1 MRHRRRGIYRCER
14 TGVPWRPIPPSPE
27 YRGSHDNA
35 VQVAV
40 LPFGC
45 DSARVSRAFRGVG
58 AGHQAADTPLR
69 TALDELREF
78 RENYADAYNNKDSAT
93 VAGMYAP
100 DAVVIQGNGT
110 VLVGKDAIRTAI
122 AANAPSWG
130 QLTITSDTVRVVGN
144 TAWDVGTART
154 QRAGAGEQVSHYLT
168 VYRRGLKSWKLVRL
182 AVVPESHPANAADS
196 AAH

>member
-1 MRHRRRGIYRCER
+1 MTLPSRLRSWLSVAIALACLAPSVASGQGIK
-14 TGVPWRPIPPSPE
+14 RPS
-27 YRGSHDNA
+27 
-35 VQVAV
+35 
-40 LPFGC
+40 
-45 DSARVSRAFRGVG
+45 
-58 AGHQAADTPLR
+58 TPLR

-78 RENYADAYNNKDSAT
+78 RENYADAYNNKDSTT

-154 QRAGAGEQVSHYLT
+154 QLAGAGEQVSHYLT